1 MPAEKVYGIK
11 VDDVKVYDRTY
22 KAFLYY
28 DSARAEDERDTI
40 HLKLGILKEKAAA
53 RKNYTAKMSRT
64 FAPWL
69 IIEKLDA
76 ADPETGKKFR
86 ITENNERIQEE
97 LDKAGFFLVVSDCD
111 CSTEEMIIR
120 ARKRDVDEKTF
131 RRAKSHFDFTKT
143 GTHSRETYQG
153 KMFACFISLVL
164 SSAFRWCIRKY
175 LKGGFYSQTA
185 GSVPALLNQFQ
196 IGLQKDGS
204 RLPVCRLT
212 KDMREIFL
220 SLGIEKPDDEIPAM
234 IRRLRIRP

>member
-153 KMFACFISLVL
+153 KMFACFISIVL

-196 IGLQKDGS
+196 IELQKDGS
-204 RLPVCRLT
+204 WLPVCRLT
-212 KDMREIFL
+212 KDMREIYL